1 MAMEKGWKA
10 RDAAGAFM
18 MDLELVAEETDDAVP
33 SIPPPQTPLEP
44 MEYLSRSWSV
54 SASEI
59 SKILLG
65 GGKKSSVAAASR
77 LPEVT
82 IPEQSALATTSS
94 VVPLPCHQQ
103 NRAARRSS
111 TSSGHHHQSIGK
123 WFQVHH
129 RETRRAK
136 QSSKEKQR
144 AEKAH
149 VHAMVSVA
157 RVAAAVAA
165 VASATSS
172 NAQATTTKMATAM
185 ASATELLASHCVE
198 AAQHAG
204 ARHDQVAAAV
214 QAAVGVRSPGDLMTL
229 TAAAATAL
237 RGAATLRQRA
247 QRETRSNASI
257 LLPYEKA
264 ANSWSPDIWCKEGAL
279 LKRARKGKFVS
290 RNMHPATETRIEKH
304 RTTEAWSK
312 KA

>member
-1 MAMEKGWKA
+1 
-10 RDAAGAFM
+10 
-18 MDLELVAEETDDAVP
+18 
-33 SIPPPQTPLEP
+33 
-44 MEYLSRSWSV
+44 
-54 SASEI
+54 
-59 SKILLG
+59 
-65 GGKKSSVAAASR
+65 
-77 LPEVT
+77 
-82 IPEQSALATTSS
+82 
-94 VVPLPCHQQ
+94 
-103 NRAARRSS
+103 
-111 TSSGHHHQSIGK
+111 
-123 WFQVHH
+123 
-129 RETRRAK
+129 
-136 QSSKEKQR
+136 
-144 AEKAH
+144 

-229 TAAAATAL
+229 TAAAATGTHYAVRRSCVIASQVFHCRFLKQDAKLPCTFGSRRPAL